1 MCIAPFGTGREE
13 IMATHIQGVSPTPA
27 LARDGKAKN
36 TNSGQQRRSERS
48 GSREVAADKAHSV
61 ELSPE
66 SISKAQKI
74 VTGSGYITS
83 SDFTDIDFTD
93 EDALALADA
102 ISNRLK
108 ETAGSLIQPPSNEL
122 AGMVG

>member
-1 MCIAPFGTGREE
+1 
-13 IMATHIQGVSPTPA
+13 MATTIQGVSPTPA
-27 LARDGKAKN
+27 LARDGKSPTAR
-36 TNSGQQRRSERS
+36 SGQRKHSDRS
-48 GSREVAADKAHSV
+48 GSGEAAAETAHTV

-83 SDFTDIDFTD
+83 RDLRDIDFTD
-93 EDALALADA
+93 EEALALSAE
-102 ISNRLK
+102 ISSRLK
-108 ETAGSLIQPPSNEL
+108 ETAGGLIQPPSIEL